1 MNQVNVL
8 PALKKK
14 EKSGRRGW
22 AGKEWVAAADEPEEC
37 EVSKARSREWTN
49 MTDATERSSMERS
62 GLKNVQY
69 AQQQQVTCDPNKNYF
84 GGRGSW
90 ELGGGVGVGSSSQ
103 II

>member
-1 MNQVNVL
+1 MYYL
-8 PALKKK
+8 FLKKK

-22 AGKEWVAAADEPEEC
+22 AGKEWVGAADAAGGKPGEC

-49 MTDATERSSMERS
+49 MTDATERSSMERA

-69 AQQQQVTCDPNKNYF
+69 TQQQQVTCNPNKNYF

-90 ELGGGVGVGSSSQ
+90 ELAGAVGVGSSSQ
-103 II
+103 IT